1 MELSTFRECVEIEKE
16 RQVAQG
22 RTEQNDDP
30 TWHLILSEE
39 VGEIADAILT
49 EKFAPEV
56 LADYKLELF
65 EELVQCV
72 AVIESWIGQRDFD
85 PNVVEIMRQ
94 QVRKE
99 IDQMEPPPETIENYI
114 G

>member
-30 TWHLILSEE
+30 TWHLILSLA
-39 VGEIADAILT
+39 IADAILT

-56 LADYKLELF
+56 LADYKLCLK
-65 EELVQCV
+65 
-72 AVIESWIGQRDFD
+72 SWS
-85 PNVVEIMRQ
+85 NA
-94 QVRKE
+94 
-99 IDQMEPPPETIENYI
+99 
-114 G
+114 